1 MPPGHEVHRFGST
14 EKLALTSRIAASKDG
29 CNKAPRLLSAGLP
42 SPLQSESVAQENFMN
57 PAAVA
62 PSSRVDQLNRRLQ
75 AARVRSEDL
84 FKIVRP
90 AALYDRPVPERHRI
104 IFYLGH
110 LEAFDWNLLH
120 EPLGL
125 TSFDPDFDKLFAFG
139 IDPVEGGMPTDHPK
153 DWPSVDRVR
162 DYNKRLREHLDAAI
176 RIGSAQNPSLAHL
189 EHGRLLEVAIE
200 HRLMHAETLCYM
212 LHQLPVDR
220 KFSQPMP
227 HPLSAPASSPHPV
240 EIPTGI
246 ATLGLCPS
254 EDGPFGWDNEFEECP
269 VEVPAFSIDAHNV
282 SNRDYLRFVREGG
295 YERRALWSDS
305 GWEWI
310 TSQEHRY
317 PSFWI
322 PNGNSWCYRTMFAEI
337 PLPLDWPVYV
347 SHDEASAYARWA
359 GKELP
364 SEAEWHRAALGTRNG
379 SERAYPWGREE
390 PAARYGN
397 FDFEHWDPVPAGSYP
412 EGNSD
417 FGVADLLGNGWEWTR
432 TPFAPFPGFQPFSF
446 YPGYS
451 ANFFDGKHFVMKGGS
466 PRTAACMLRRSF
478 RNWFQPHYPYVYAK
492 FRCVEH

>member
-1 MPPGHEVHRFGST
+1 
-14 EKLALTSRIAASKDG
+14 
-29 CNKAPRLLSAGLP
+29 
-42 SPLQSESVAQENFMN
+42 MN

-62 PSSRVDQLNRRLQ
+62 PSSRVAQLYSRLQ
-75 AARVRSEDL
+75 AARARSEEL
-84 FKIVRP
+84 FKIIRP

-110 LEAFDWNLLH
+110 LESFDWNLLR
-120 EPLGL
+120 EPLGIS
-125 TSFDPDFDKLFAFG
+125 SFDPEFDKLFAFG
-139 IDPVEGGMPTDHPK
+139 IDPVEGGLPTDQPK
-153 DWPSVDRVR
+153 DWPSADRVR
-162 DYNKRLREHLDAAI
+162 SYNKRLREQLDAAV
-176 RIGSAQNPSLAHL
+176 RTAATKDPSLARL
-189 EHGRLLEVAIE
+189 ERGRLLEVAIE

-220 KFSQPMP
+220 KFSQPMAQ
-227 HPLSAPASSPHPV
+227 PLPAPERGPRCA
-240 EIPTGI
+240 EIPAGT
-246 ATLGLCPS
+246 ATLGLRRT
-254 EDGPFGWDNEFEECP
+254 EDGPFGWDNEFEEHR
-269 VEVPAFSIDAHNV
+269 VEVPAFAIDVCNV
-282 SNRDYLRFVREGG
+282 TNREYLRFVREDG
-295 YERRALWSDS
+295 YTRRNLWSDS

-322 PNGNSWCYRTMFAEI
+322 PSGDSWRCRTMFAEI

-347 SHDEASAYARWA
+347 SHDEASAYARWV

-364 SEAEWHRAALGTRNG
+364 SEAEWHRAALGARSG
-379 SERAYPWGREE
+379 DERAYPWGPEE
-390 PAARYGN
+390 PSAQRGN
-397 FDFEHWDPVPAGSYP
+397 FDFERWDPVPVGSYP
-412 EGNSD
+412 EGKSD
-417 FGVADLLGNGWEWTR
+417 FGVADLTGNGWEWTR
-432 TPFAPFPGFQPFSF
+432 TPFAPFPGFLPFSF